1 MKQKESKA
9 ELVKRLEKAFAIEDK
24 YFPGYLGNPQTLGAF
39 VAGIPRMPA
48 KRAGAR
54 TRRHGAR
61 KNGKG

>member
-1 MKQKESKA
+1 MKESKA
-9 ELVKRLEKAFAIEDK
+9 ALMKHLRRIAAIEDK

-54 TRRHGAR
+54 SRRHGAR